1 MVPLPLDTSQASDEA
16 PWASQREATLDL
28 LANNSNHLEADKKK
42 KKKKKKK
49 KLEIKGSEMIMM
61 RVKMREREREKKR
74 LIHSWEVT
82 AACSHVRVSYRA

>member
-42 KKKKKKK
+42 KKKM
-49 KLEIKGSEMIMM
+49 EIKGNEMIMM

>member
-42 KKKKKKK
+42 KKKM
-49 KLEIKGSEMIMM
+49 EIKGNEMIMM
-61 RVKMREREREKKR
+61 KVKMREREREKKR
-74 LIHSWEVT
+74 LIPSWGVT

>member
-42 KKKKKKK
+42 KKKM
-49 KLEIKGSEMIMM
+49 EIKGSEMIMM
-61 RVKMREREREKKR
+61 KVKMREREREKKR

>member
-1 MVPLPLDTSQASDEA
+1 MVPLLEDTSQASDEA

-42 KKKKKKK
+42 KKKM
-49 KLEIKGSEMIMM
+49 EIKGNEMIMM
-61 RVKMREREREKKR
+61 KVKMREREREKKR
-74 LIHSWEVT
+74 LIHSWGVT

>member
-42 KKKKKKK
+42 KKKM
-49 KLEIKGSEMIMM
+49 EIKGNEMIMM
-61 RVKMREREREKKR
+61 KVKMREREREKKR

>member
-1 MVPLPLDTSQASDEA
+1 LVPLPLDTSQASDEA

-42 KKKKKKK
+42 KKKM
-49 KLEIKGSEMIMM
+49 EIKGNEMIMM

>member
-42 KKKKKKK
+42 KKKM
-49 KLEIKGSEMIMM
+49 EIKGNEMIMM
-61 RVKMREREREKKR
+61 KVKMREREREKKR
-74 LIHSWEVT
+74 LIPSWEVT